1 MNLHKN
7 LLLFMLS
14 VALLN
19 VFCMPVLFSATQK
32 KTTSKALVPVA
43 VPAPVAT
50 LTPQEDMHRL
60 LHRLIDE
67 NHLNIPDSLV
77 EDSDIKETSVV
88 NAYTDG
94 TKIIITSAL
103 WNKLKNDDARAFVL
117 GHELGHVTNHHL
129 AKGLAKRVGLNV
141 LGTVLSVVIQN
152 PLGNYGAQLGTQ
164 LLSLK
169 FDRKQEYQADDSG
182 IQFLINAKY
191 NKNAAIEVFKVL
203 RASGSGQEVEFLVT
217 HPLPNSRIK
226 KLTEQYGLDPMGK
239 TEASSKKSSI
249 LP

>member
-1 MNLHKN
+1 MNFHKSVP
-7 LLLFMLS
+7 LFLLS
-14 VALLN
+14 VTLFGVLSL
-19 VFCMPVLFSATQK
+19 PVRCFATSN
-32 KTTSKALVPVA
+32 KTTSKALVPVKVA
-43 VPAPVAT
+43 TPVVT

-67 NHLNIPDSLV
+67 NNLNIPDSVV
-77 EDSDIKETSVV
+77 EDSDIKETSVI

-94 TKIIITSAL
+94 SKIIITSAL

-117 GHELGHVTNHHL
+117 GHELGHITNHHL

-141 LGTVLSVVIQN
+141 VGAVLSAVIQN

-226 KLTEQYGLDPMGK
+226 KLTEQYGLDPMAS
-239 TEASSKKSSI
+239 TEAATKK
-249 LP
+249 

>member
-19 VFCMPVLFSATQK
+19 AVSMPVLFSATQN
-32 KTTSKALVPVA
+32 KTTSKALVPVTVA
-43 VPAPVAT
+43 TPVVT

-67 NHLNIPDSLV
+67 NNLNIPDSVV
-77 EDSDIKETSVV
+77 EDSDIKETSVI

-94 TKIIITSAL
+94 SKIIITSAL

-117 GHELGHVTNHHL
+117 GHELGHITNHHL

-141 LGTVLSVVIQN
+141 VGAVLSAVIQN

-164 LLSLK
+164 LLGLK

-226 KLTEQYGLDPMGK
+226 KLTEQYGLDPMGS
-239 TEASSKKSSI
+239 TEASTKK
-249 LP
+249 

>member
-1 MNLHKN
+1 MKGIFMNFHKTATLC
-7 LLLFMLS
+7 LLSLTIVGSL
-14 VALLN
+14 A
-19 VFCMPVLFSATQK
+19 MPLVLAATK
-32 KTTSKALVPVA
+32 TKTTVKPAVITPV
-43 VPAPVAT
+43 VV
-50 LTPQEDMHRL
+50 LTPKEDMHRL
-60 LHRLIDE
+60 LHRLIDT
-67 NHLNIPDSLV
+67 NNLDIPNSVV
-77 EDSDIKETSVV
+77 EASDIQDTNVV

-94 TKIIITSAL
+94 TKVIITSAL

-117 GHELGHVTNHHL
+117 AHELGHITNHHM

-141 LGTVLSVVIQN
+141 AGALLSTVIHN
-152 PLGNYGAQLGTQ
+152 PVGSYGAQVGTQ
-164 LLSLK
+164 LLGLK

-226 KLTEQYGLDPMGK
+226 KLSEKYGLDPMV
-239 TEASSKKSSI
+239 TTVLPSKN
-249 LP
+249 